1 MAPLGRQPMSPS
13 ERWLIRHAESAA
25 NAGAATSDP
34 ASIPLSEAGADA
46 VGCLGDRR
54 GITVPE

>member
-1 MAPLGRQPMSPS
+1 MRLG

-34 ASIPLSEAGADA
+34 ASIL
-46 VGCLGDRR
+46 
-54 GITVPE
+54 

>member
-1 MAPLGRQPMSPS
+1 MSPS

-34 ASIPLSEAGADA
+34 ASIL
-46 VGCLGDRR
+46 
-54 GITVPE
+54 